1 MFMYCAIT
9 YKFPVC
15 EKMNS
20 GTTCIMEKAI
30 SKLSES
36 QYTATK
42 PRNEMKLGRYISCA
56 CINKC
61 GKEFLAW

>member
-1 MFMYCAIT
+1 MFMFCAIT
-9 YKFPVC
+9 YKFLVY

-20 GTTCIMEKAI
+20 GTIMEKAI

-42 PRNEMKLGRYISCA
+42 SRNEMKLGRYISCA